1 MVTTLKRVY
10 NSRNVRSRHH
20 DEGDRAATLRIF
32 CVGGR
37 MTRQTS
43 VEISGDLKMPTIPV
57 ELPDELQRFVESKV
71 QHGQFASAN
80 DYIVALVDAART
92 KRSELEAALIEGL
105 QSGAAE
111 EWTSQ
116 EWADIKRR
124 VVRRH
129 QES

>member
-1 MVTTLKRVY
+1 MVKISERVY
-10 NSRNVRSRHH
+10 NLPNVRSVHY
-20 DEGDRAATLRIF
+20 DEGDRAATLRII

-37 MTRQTS
+37 MAGQTS
-43 VEISGDLKMPTIPV
+43 VGIGGDLKMPTIPV
-57 ELPDELQRFVESKV
+57 ELPDELRRFVESKV

-80 DYIVALVDAART
+80 DYIVALVDAARS

-105 QSGAAE
+105 QSGPPE

-116 EWADIKRR
+116 EWADIKQR

-129 QES
+129 QEG